1 MKDRTIHFEIDS
13 TPVTV
18 SYNREESN
26 HFWDKKVHVFDVELD
41 AKILLFTNMTER
53 DLQSVIMDAI
63 KSNEQPYELI
73 Q

>member
-1 MKDRTIHFEIDS
+1 MKDCTIHFEIDS

-26 HFWDKKVHVFDVELD
+26 HFWDKKVHVFEIEAELLGVPD
-41 AKILLFTNMTER
+41 MTER
-53 DLQSVIMDAI
+53 DLEALIMDAI